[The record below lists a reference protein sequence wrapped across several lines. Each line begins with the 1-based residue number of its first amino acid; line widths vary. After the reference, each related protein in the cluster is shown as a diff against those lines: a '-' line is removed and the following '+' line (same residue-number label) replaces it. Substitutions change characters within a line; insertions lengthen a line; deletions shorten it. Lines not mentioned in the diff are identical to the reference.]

1 MIKIK
6 AITSGKGGVGKSTC
20 SIELAF
26 ALEKLGQRVLLIDAD
41 QGMRCLDILLG
52 VSEGLLF
59 DLSDAVKGRD
69 LYSCLLPIKKHPGIS
84 LLPAPAVQNL
94 FSAEEFS
101 LFLEG
106 IDEELFDT
114 VLIDLPAGIDQEL
127 FRALPLYTEFICVCN
142 PNAVSVRD
150 AAAVGKAVKEAK
162 KTGTLIIN
170 RYQTYFI
177 KNPIFSDLDTIIDQ
191 TGLTLIGIV
200 PESEKLSLAF
210 LYGDFSLKGRE
221 GKAFTRIGGRII
233 GKNIPL
239 PKLKKI

>member
-84 LLPAPAVQNL
+84 LLSAPAVQNL
-94 FSAEEFS
+94 FSAEEFA

-239 PKLKKI
+239 PKLRKI